1 MIVFLTSSPTG
12 PLDNSR
18 MVNGLDYKNQ
28 LIENLHKYWKPAA
41 KCLMIT
47 AAPADP
53 DFNNR
58 IQDDMIGIL
67 FRCGFPFKTVD
78 MWDDRTKDFSEE
90 TLCSYDVIFLCG
102 GHVPTQNAFFKRI
115 GLREKMKHFDGLV
128 IGISAGTM
136 NSADVVYAQP
146 EHEGESVDPAY
157 NRYPTGLG
165 LTKVNIL
172 PHYQMT
178 KNFELDGRRLFEDI
192 TYEDSYGKWFLVLP
206 DGSYLLSVHG
216 QETVWGEAYVIADG
230 RLEKICEDDQ
240 ILEVNHGEM
249 CLGKG
254 Q

>member
-18 MVNGLDYKNQ
+18 IVNGLDYKNQ
-28 LIENLHKYWKPAA
+28 LIENLRKYWKPKA

-53 DFNNR
+53 DFNDR

-67 FRCGFPFKTVD
+67 FRCGFSFEKVD
-78 MWDDRTKDFSEE
+78 MWDDRKADFSEE
-90 TLCSYDVIFLCG
+90 MLCSYDVIFLCG
-102 GHVPTQNAFFKRI
+102 GHVPTQNAFFQRI
-115 GLREKMKHFDGLV
+115 CLREKIKNFKGMV

-136 NSADVVYAQP
+136 NSADIVYAQP
-146 EHEGESVDPAY
+146 EHPGESIDPAY
-157 NRYPTGLG
+157 ERYPEGLN
-165 LTKVNIL
+165 LTKINIL

-178 KNFELDGRRLFEDI
+178 KDYELDGRRLFEDI
-192 TYEDSYGKWFLVLP
+192 TYEDSFGKWFLVLP

-230 RLEKICEDDQ
+230 TLRQICEDDKTMD
-240 ILEVNHGEM
+240 LP
-249 CLGKG
+249 LSFY
-254 Q
+254 